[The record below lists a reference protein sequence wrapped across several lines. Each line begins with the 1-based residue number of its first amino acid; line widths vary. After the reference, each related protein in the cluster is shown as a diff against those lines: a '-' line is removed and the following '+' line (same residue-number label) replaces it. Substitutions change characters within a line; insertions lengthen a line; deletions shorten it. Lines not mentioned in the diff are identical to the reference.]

1 MKSPAVRR
9 PEVVTVFLTSGLEPE
24 TEDALADALPGV
36 EGDALFLVF
45 RDVAAIVR
53 AWVANASNPAPTA
66 QETHRHWRAVMTH
79 AAKLTDALDALGGA
93 TALAAL
99 DAAQPMMIAPVARPD
114 ANPYGEWATMRDRLL
129 TVALTA
135 GFFAGDHARGGR
147 RDNAPLRAAVGALKR
162 VFARAN
168 VETSRA
174 GRRRCDFVLAA
185 LGAAPL
191 SLWSRDRDEERLVR
205 DYIRRD

>member
-1 MKSPAVRR
+1 MKSPAASR
-9 PEVVTVFLTSGLEPE
+9 PEVVTVILTSGLEPE
-24 TEDALADALPGV
+24 TEDFLAAALPGV
-36 EGDALFLVF
+36 DDEALFVVY
-45 RDVAAIVR
+45 RTVAAIIR
-53 AWVANASNPAPTA
+53 AWAENAGNPAPTA
-66 QETHRHWRAVMTH
+66 QETRRHWRAVMTH

-93 TALAAL
+93 AALAAV
-99 DAAQPMMIAPVARPD
+99 DAVQPVMIAPVARPD

-135 GFFAGDHARGGR
+135 GFFAGEHARGGG

-185 LGAAPL
+185 LGAAPP
-191 SLWSRDRDEERLVR
+191 SLWCRDHDTERLVR
-205 DYIRRD
+205 DYIRRG

>member
-36 EGDALFLVF
+36 EGDALSLVF

-66 QETHRHWRAVMTH
+66 QETHRRWRAVMTH
-79 AAKLTDALDALGGA
+79 AAGLTDALDALGGA
-93 TALAAL
+93 TALAAV
-99 DAAQPMMIAPVARPD
+99 DAAQPVTSTSPARPD
-114 ANPYGEWATMRDRLL
+114 ANPYAEWATMRDRLL

-135 GFFAGDHARGGR
+135 GFFAGNHARGGR

-162 VFARAN
+162 VFAKAN
-168 VETSRA
+168 VEAGRA
-174 GRRRCDFVLAA
+174 GRRRCDFVLGA
-185 LGAAPL
+185 LGAAPP
-191 SLWSRDRDEERLVR
+191 SLWSPNRDEERLVR